1 MVIDILWYP
10 PARALYAIA
19 WLFAVARMVS
29 EAVE

>member
-1 MVIDILWYP
+1 MIDLLWSP

-19 WLFAVARMVS
+19 WLFVVARMAS